1 MAALIVAFDV
11 VWYGAL
17 AYAVSR
23 AKRAFLRTRVARWS
37 EAVTGTVLVALG
49 VRVAF
54 EGR

>member
-1 MAALIVAFDV
+1 MAALIVAFDA

-49 VRVAF
+49 VRVAL
-54 EGR
+54 ERR